1 MIIGLSSSRS
11 KSDRFITI
19 EKNRQMKKA
28 FIYLMTLLP
37 MAGVAQQIPM
47 FIGTYTTKTESK
59 GIYVYNFDVKTGE
72 ASLQSTQESKDPSF
86 LARQDNF
93 IYAVNEVPGGEGTV
107 SAYSF
112 KEGHLTF
119 LNSLPSGGES
129 PCFVEVHPKGT
140 LIAVANYS
148 SGSAALF
155 DLESNGVLSKRS
167 RLVQHEGR
175 GVDPVRQEKPHV
187 HSTFFSKK
195 GDRLYVQDLGLDQIS
210 VYPVNKSGNTFSLAE
225 ESEDFFTPAGGGPR
239 HIVFD
244 KKEKFLYVV
253 LEMTGQVASYK
264 KEGDAWMYQSTYDI
278 NPEGFKGQ
286 NGGAD
291 IKLSGDGKFLYAT
304 NRGDANTIATF
315 SVEKGGELKKI
326 SNLPVKGKG
335 PRNFNLSP
343 DGKYLLVAN
352 QYTNNIV
359 LFSRD
364 TKTGLLTD
372 TGKEI
377 AVPAPVC
384 IIF

>member
-1 MIIGLSSSRS
+1 
-11 KSDRFITI
+11 
-19 EKNRQMKKA
+19 MKKA
-28 FIYLMTLLP
+28 FVYLMTILP
-37 MAGVAQQIPM
+37 LASFAQQIPM
-47 FIGTYTTKTESK
+47 FVGTYTSKTASK
-59 GIYVYNFDVKTGE
+59 GIYIYNFDVKTGE
-72 ASLQSTQESKDPSF
+72 TTLSSTQESKDPSF
-86 LARQDNF
+86 LARNNNF
-93 IYAVNEVPGGEGTV
+93 IYAVNEVPNQEGTV

-112 KEGHLTF
+112 KDGHLTF

-129 PCFVEVHPKGT
+129 PCFVEVHPKGS
-140 LIAVANYS
+140 LLAVANYTG
-148 SGSAALF
+148 GSAALF
-155 DLESNGVLSKRS
+155 DLESNGVLSKRA
-167 RLVQHEGR
+167 RLIQHEGK

-187 HSTFFSKK
+187 HSTFFSNK
-195 GDRLYVQDLGLDQIS
+195 GDKLYVQDLGLDEIS
-210 VYPVNKSGNTFSLAE
+210 IYPVNKAGNVYSLAD
-225 ESEDFFTPAGGGPR
+225 ESEDVFTPAGGGPR

-253 LEMTGQVASYK
+253 LEMTGQIASYK
-264 KEGDAWMYQSTYDI
+264 KDGDAWMYQSTFDI
-278 NPEGFKGQ
+278 NPEGFKGS

-291 IKLSGDGKFLYAT
+291 IKISADGKFLYAT

-315 SVEKGGELKKI
+315 SVEKDGELKKI
-326 SNLPVKGKG
+326 SNLSVKGKG

-364 TKTGLLTD
+364 AKTGLLTD